1 MVNESFKDKKV
12 TIMGLGLHGGG
23 LASALFFLKE
33 GARVTITDLRTKSIL
48 QPTLDKLQG
57 YEFDLTLEK
66 HIDSDFSEAD
76 IVIKNP
82 GVPSSSPYLK
92 MAKRVE
98 SDISIFLSRVNCPI
112 IAITGSKGKSS
123 TVSAIYHVLKKVN
136 ENSKL
141 GGNITVSPLTFIDD
155 VNNSTPVVLELSSWQ
170 LSDLRGKDSFNPNIS
185 AVTNIMNDHQN
196 AYNSIDEYAGDK
208 GVILERVKDWGIIN
222 YNDSYKDFFKD
233 ILNKTPLYFSNKPE
247 DKNYTGAFLDE
258 EKNGWF
264 QDNGKKTF
272 ILPNELTIP
281 GEHQREN
288 LLLAGMILLKYG
300 LKPEV
305 IREGLQEF
313 KGIAHRME
321 FFHEKDG
328 VKFYNDS
335 AATIPE
341 AVCAAI
347 EALKGPVKLISGG
360 TDKELEFDI
369 IKDSFKI
376 PKAIYL
382 LQGTGTDKML
392 PILDREDIT
401 YFGPYDSL
409 EKLISDL
416 KQNIESGDS
425 VLFSPGATS
434 FGMFNNEFHRGN
446 QFKEIISRI

>member
-1 MVNESFKDKKV
+1 MVKESFKDKKV

-33 GARVTITDLRTKSIL
+33 GSKVTITDLRPESIL
-48 QPTLDKLQG
+48 RPTLDKLKD
-57 YEFDLTLEK
+57 YEFNLTLEK
-66 HIDSDFSEAD
+66 HIDSDFKEAD

-92 MAKRVE
+92 MANRVE
-98 SDISIFLSRVNCPI
+98 SDISIFLSRVKSPI

-136 ENSKL
+136 ADSKL
-141 GGNITVSPLTFIDD
+141 GGNITVSPLTFINEVKED
-155 VNNSTPVVLELSSWQ
+155 TPVVLELSSWQ
-170 LSDLRGKDSFNPNIS
+170 LNDLRGKTCFKPNIA

-196 AYNSIDEYAGDK
+196 AYNSMDEYAGDK
-208 GVILERVKDWGIIN
+208 GVILENVKDWGIIN
-222 YNDSYKDFFKD
+222 YNDSYRDLFKN
-233 ILNKTPLYFSNKPE
+233 ILKKQPLYFSNKPE
-247 DKNYTGAFLDE
+247 DEDFTGAFLDKD
-258 EKNGWF
+258 KNGWL
-264 QDNGKKTF
+264 QEEGQKTF

-288 LLLAGMILLKYG
+288 LLLAGMILLKFG

-305 IREGLQEF
+305 IREGLKEF

-321 FFHEKDG
+321 LFHEKNG

-369 IKDSFKI
+369 IKDSFKL
-376 PKAIYL
+376 PKEIYL
-382 LQGTGTDKML
+382 LNGTGTDKML
-392 PILDREDIT
+392 PILDRENID

-409 EKLISDL
+409 KSLIDEL
-416 KQNIESGDS
+416 KQNLQSGDS